1 MSKPILIIDGNRNGL
16 ALIRALGQAGHPIYC
31 VDHKWYK
38 PGRFSKFVF
47 GSSLLPKPGENP
59 EALIQGLLEIG
70 KKQGPEKMALLP
82 VNDEYV
88 SLFARNWSKLSQF
101 YIPAFETKE
110 STVYQVLDKLKFAD
124 LTESI
129 SIPVPKRFTKDQVVK
144 DAVDYPVIIKPGM
157 RRNIDTVGKGLF
169 KVRLCHEKGYLLESI
184 EELESAGAEYILQ
197 SYIPGGDD
205 TLYTAGVA
213 AWKGKLLGCFTGRK
227 IRQFPPI
234 TGEAAYASTADAPEI
249 IEYAKAIVSATG
261 YSGIAQIEFK
271 KHDGDYYVI
280 EMNPRSWSW
289 NGLAWAV
296 GVPLG
301 KLVVDASEG
310 KLPNSIL
317 TNQRAGTWSFFLED
331 FSFNFLLNRNF
342 PLGKMIRQHRKSD
355 FKAFYQ
361 KGDFRP
367 FLMHLLVQYPFRLYE
382 LILGKKR

>member
-16 ALIRALGQAGHPIYC
+16 ALIRALGLEGHPIYC

-38 PGRFSKFVF
+38 PGRFSKYVF
-47 GSSLLPKPGENP
+47 GSSLLPKPGVNP
-59 EALIQGLLEIG
+59 EGLITGLIEIG
-70 KKQGPEKMALLP
+70 KNHQGEKMALLP

-88 SLFARNWSKLSQF
+88 SLFARNWDRLKDHF
-101 YIPAFETKE
+101 IPAFETNE

-129 SIPVPKRFTKDQVVK
+129 SIPVPERYTKEMVINQEVK
-144 DAVDYPVIIKPGM
+144 YPVIIKPGM

-169 KVRLCHEKGYLLESI
+169 KVRLCEEQNYLLESI
-184 EELESAGAEYILQ
+184 AELEGAKAEYILQ

-213 AWKGKLLGCFTGRK
+213 AWQGKLLGCFTGRK

-234 TGEAAYASTADAPEI
+234 TGEAAYASTAEAPEI

-271 KHDGDYYVI
+271 KYNGDYFVI

-301 KLVVDASEG
+301 KLVIDASQG
-310 KLPNSIL
+310 KVADTTL
-317 TNQRAGTWSFFLED
+317 TNKKSGNWSFFLED

-342 PLGKMIRQHRKSD
+342 PLGKMISQHRKSD

-367 FLMHLLVQYPFRLYE
+367 FLMHLLVQYPFRVYE
-382 LILGKKR
+382 LILGKKK